1 MSDSGKQELFGV
13 LNINKAPGCT
23 SRDVVNTVQRLIRPE
38 KCGHAGTLDPMA
50 TGVLLVCV
58 GPATRLTTLVQ
69 ESSKTYVAEFTLG
82 MTSDTDDSTG
92 TILKSADLAECPPS
106 STIDAVLQQ
115 MTGTLLQTPPAY
127 SAVHVNG
134 QRAYKLA
141 RSGETVDLAAR
152 PVQIHAMRL
161 MSYDWPRLEVEI
173 DCGSGTY
180 VRSIARDL
188 GQQLGCGG
196 LMSRL
201 ERTRIGSFDVRSAI
215 PIEDVTKDRLP
226 GQLCPA
232 IELVRHL
239 IQYDCS
245 ETDLIELRHGRI
257 IRPQPDGFSSYPS
270 GTHEQPVALIHAPS
284 HLLLAL
290 AEWTSEQTLQPR
302 TVFKRDVQGH

>member
-1 MSDSGKQELFGV
+1 MSESDKQELFGV
-13 LNINKAPGCT
+13 LNINKAAGCT

-82 MTSDTDDSTG
+82 ITSDTDDSTG
-92 TILKSADLAECPPS
+92 TILT
-106 STIDAVLQQ
+106 TIDPAQRPAASVIDAHLQQ
-115 MTGTLLQTPPAY
+115 MTGTVLQTPPAY

-141 RSGETVDLAAR
+141 RSGETVDISAR
-152 PVQIHAMRL
+152 PVQIHTMRL
-161 MSYDWPRLEVEI
+161 LSYDWPRLEVEI

-188 GQQLGCGG
+188 GQTLGCGG

-201 ERTRIGSFDVRSAI
+201 ERTRIGGFDVRSAI

-239 IQYDCS
+239 IQYSCS

-257 IRPQPDGFSSYPS
+257 IRPRPDGFSSNPS
-270 GTHEQPVALIHAPS
+270 DNLEQPVALIHAPS
-284 HLLLAL
+284 QQLLAL

-302 TVFKRDVQGH
+302 TVFKREV

>member
-1 MSDSGKQELFGV
+1 MSEPGKQELFGV
-13 LNINKAPGCT
+13 LNINKGAGCT

-50 TGVLLVCV
+50 TGVLLVCI

-92 TILKSADLAECPPS
+92 TILTTVAPPERPSAS
-106 STIDAVLQQ
+106 MIDALLQQ
-115 MTGTLLQTPPAY
+115 MTGTVLQTPPAY

-141 RSGETVDLAAR
+141 RSGEPVDISAR
-152 PVQIHAMRL
+152 PVQIHSMRML
-161 MSYDWPRLEVEI
+161 SYDWPRLEVEI

-188 GQQLGCGG
+188 GEQLGCGG

-201 ERTRIGSFDVRSAI
+201 ERTRIGSFDVHSAI
-215 PIEDVTKDRLP
+215 PIEDVTKDRLAE
-226 GQLCPA
+226 QLCPA
-232 IELVRHL
+232 INLVHHL
-239 IQYDCS
+239 FQYSCN
-245 ETDLIELRHGRI
+245 EMDLIELRHGRV
-257 IRPQPDGFSSYPS
+257 IRPRSDGFSSYPS
-270 GTHEQPVALIHAPS
+270 ATHEQPVALIHAPS
-284 HLLLAL
+284 QQLLAL
-290 AEWTSEQTLQPR
+290 AEWTSEQALQPR
-302 TVFKRDVQGH
+302 TVFKREV

>member
-1 MSDSGKQELFGV
+1 MSFMSDSGKQELFGV

-58 GPATRLTTLVQ
+58 GPATRLTTRVQ

-92 TILKSADLAECPPS
+92 TILTSADPAARPS
-106 STIDAVLQQ
+106 ASTIDAVLQQ
-115 MTGTLLQTPPAY
+115 MTGTVLQTPPAY

-141 RSGETVDLAAR
+141 RSGETVDLTAR

-161 MSYDWPRLEVEI
+161 MSCDWPRLEVEI

-188 GQQLGCGG
+188 GQTLGCGG

-239 IQYDCS
+239 IQYDCC

-257 IRPQPDGFSSYPS
+257 IHPRLDGFSSYPS
-270 GTHEQPVALIHAPS
+270 GTHEQLVALIHAPS
-284 HLLLAL
+284 QQLLAL
-290 AEWTSEQTLQPR
+290 AEWTSKRTLQPR
-302 TVFKRDVQGH
+302 TVFKRDV